1 MFVVSWACLSV
12 LWASVLTMSAHQ
24 TIADWTIAGSA
35 TSPVVLHVPH
45 GSRVVPEPVRAGILL
60 DDAELTAELD
70 LMTDAKTDLIACQ
83 AAQAAAT
90 TPWIFEN
97 RTSRL
102 VVDPERFPDE
112 REEMRAVGMGAV
124 YTKTS
129 HGAPLRNADPDAER
143 ALLDEYFVPYA
154 RAMTQLV
161 DDRLAAAGRAVI
173 LDVHS
178 YPSKPLPY
186 ELHADGPRPAICLGA
201 DALHTPDWLL
211 DAARKAFEP
220 YGDGDVA
227 ENTPFAGCYVPLRH
241 YGSNPNV
248 AALMIEIR
256 RDTYLSEPA
265 GPPTPGLARVA
276 TALARLIDEINR
288 INQFDELDQTHDHSE
303 EL

>member
-1 MFVVSWACLSV
+1 
-12 LWASVLTMSAHQ
+12 MSAHQ

-45 GSRVVPEPVRAGILL
+45 GSRVVPELARAGILL
-60 DDAELTAELD
+60 NDAELTAELD
-70 LMTDAKTDLIACQ
+70 LMTDAKTGLIARQ
-83 AAQAAAT
+83 AAQVAAT

-97 RTSRL
+97 RASRL

-129 HGAPLRNADPDAER
+129 HGAPLRDADPHAEQ

-161 DDRLAAAGRAVI
+161 DNRLSATGRAVVV
-173 LDVHS
+173 DVHS

-186 ELHADGPRPAICLGA
+186 ELHADGPRPAICLGT
-201 DALHTPDWLL
+201 DAFHTPDWLL

-220 YGDGDVA
+220 CGDIA

-241 YGSNPNV
+241 YASNPNV

-256 RDTYLSEPA
+256 RDAYVTEPA

-276 TALARLIDEINR
+276 NALAHLIDEINR
-288 INQFDELDQTHDHSE
+288 INQIDELDQTHDHSE